1 MKVIQERPKSKEK
14 PLSTLSKPPVAGDGA
29 DGRGSKP
36 PQRRGEASSQAR
48 ARMPTVADAAMIKL
62 RDLKFS
68 GGLTPKLFGRPEILD
83 YETTAN
89 NTYDTTQTSRRV
101 RITPSNATTK
111 RSNTQF

>member
-1 MKVIQERPKSKEK
+1 
-14 PLSTLSKPPVAGDGA
+14 
-29 DGRGSKP
+29 
-36 PQRRGEASSQAR
+36 
-48 ARMPTVADAAMIKL
+48 MIKL

-83 YETTAN
+83 LETTAN
-89 NTYDTTQTSRRV
+89 NTTQTSRRV